1 MTRKL
6 RDIRLIPIVIIATIS
21 LFVLKVSGLV
31 FDGGYTLADRLKDRG
46 KQTLQIT
53 SAESVPDQPKIV
65 VAGAEPDAKPAPRK
79 PWAQE
84 MFNFNGDAGD
94 VTGSVGG
101 GEAAVPAKKGPV
113 SNEPPPPTKLEIGG
127 AAGPLPT
134 MQVASAGERAVLESL
149 QERRRE
155 LDKRAHDL
163 DMRESLIKAAEKR
176 IEARLG
182 ELKALET
189 RVGDASSAREKAEAQ
204 QFKTL
209 VTMYENMK
217 PKDAARIFDRLEMTV
232 LVGVVSEMNPK
243 KMSDVLAQ
251 MSPEAAER
259 LTVEIARRASATAN
273 ASADALPKIEGRPR
287 N

>member
-1 MTRKL
+1 MTRMW
-6 RDIRLIPIVIIATIS
+6 RDVRLLPIVLIATAS
-21 LFVLKVSGLV
+21 LLALKVTGLV

-46 KQTLQIT
+46 KPTLQIT
-53 SAESVPDQPKIV
+53 SADSVPDQPKIV
-65 VAGAEPDAKPAPRK
+65 LAGAEPEAKPAARK

-84 MFNFNGDAGD
+84 MFNFNGDTSD

-101 GEAAVPAKKGPV
+101 SEAAPVNKGPV
-113 SNEPPPPTKLEIGG
+113 SNQPPPPTKLEIAG

-134 MQVASAGERAVLESL
+134 MQIASAGERAVLESL
-149 QERRRE
+149 GERRRE

-163 DMRESLIKAAEKR
+163 EMRENLIKTAEKR
-176 IEARLG
+176 IEARLA
-182 ELKALET
+182 ELKAQEG
-189 RVGDASSAREKAEAQ
+189 RVGEASSARDQAQAQ

-217 PKDAARIFDRLEMTV
+217 PKEAARIFDRLEMSV
-232 LVGVVSEMNPK
+232 LLDVATQMNPK

-251 MSPEAAER
+251 MSAEAAER
-259 LTVEIARRASATAN
+259 LTVEIARRANASAS

-287 N
+287 

>member
-1 MTRKL
+1 MRRAW
-6 RDIRLIPIVIIATIS
+6 RDMRLIPIVLVAIVS

-31 FDGGYTLADRLKDRG
+31 FDGGYTLADRLKDRD
-46 KQTLQIT
+46 KTLQIT
-53 SAESVPDQPKIV
+53 TADSVPEQTKIV
-65 VAGAEPDAKPAPRK
+65 LAGAEPEAKPAPRK

-84 MFNFNGDAGD
+84 MFNFNGEAND
-94 VTGSVGG
+94 VTGSVGASEG
-101 GEAAVPAKKGPV
+101 ASAEKKGPV
-113 SNEPPPPTKLEIGG
+113 SNQPPPPTKLEIGG

-176 IEARLG
+176 VEARLG

-189 RVGDASSAREKAEAQ
+189 RAGEASSARDQAQAQ

-209 VTMYENMK
+209 VTMYETMK
-217 PKDAARIFDRLEMTV
+217 PKEAARIFDRLDLAI
-232 LVGVVSEMNPK
+232 LVEVATQMNPK

-251 MSPEAAER
+251 MGPEAAER
-259 LTVEIARRASATAN
+259 LTVEIARRANAGSS

-287 N
+287 

>member
-1 MTRKL
+1 MWREV
-6 RDIRLIPIVIIATIS
+6 RLIPIVLVATVS
-21 LFVLKVSGLV
+21 LLALKVTGLV

-53 SAESVPDQPKIV
+53 AADSVPEQPKIV
-65 VAGAEPDAKPAPRK
+65 LAGGAEPEAKPTARK

-84 MFNFNGDAGD
+84 MFNFNGDPGD
-94 VTGSVGG
+94 VTGSVGAHDAPAP
-101 GEAAVPAKKGPV
+101 AAKGPV

-155 LDKRAHDL
+155 LEKRAHEL
-163 DMRESLIKAAEKR
+163 EMRENLIKTAEKR

-182 ELKALET
+182 ELKALEGQ
-189 RVGDASSAREKAEAQ
+189 VGQASSARDQAQAQ

-217 PKDAARIFDRLEMTV
+217 PKEAARIFDRLDLTV
-232 LVGVVSEMNPK
+232 LLDVATQMNPK

-259 LTVEIARRASATAN
+259 LTVEIARKASAGTSV
-273 ASADALPKIEGRPR
+273 SADALPKIEGRPR
-287 N
+287 

>member
-1 MTRKL
+1 MTRMW
-6 RDIRLIPIVIIATIS
+6 RDIRLIPIVLVATVS

-31 FDGGYTLADRLKDRG
+31 FDGGYTLADRLKDRE
-46 KQTLQIT
+46 KQLQIT
-53 SAESVPDQPKIV
+53 TADTIPEQPKIV
-65 VAGAEPDAKPAPRK
+65 VAGAEPEAKPAPRK

-84 MFNFNGDAGD
+84 VFNFNGED
-94 VTGSVGG
+94 VTGSVGASE
-101 GEAAVPAKKGPV
+101 EATPAKNV
-113 SNEPPPPTKLEIGG
+113 SNQPPPPTKLEIGG

-189 RVGDASSAREKAEAQ
+189 KVGDA
-204 QFKTL
+204 
-209 VTMYENMK
+209 
-217 PKDAARIFDRLEMTV
+217 
-232 LVGVVSEMNPK
+232 
-243 KMSDVLAQ
+243 
-251 MSPEAAER
+251 
-259 LTVEIARRASATAN
+259 
-273 ASADALPKIEGRPR
+273 
-287 N
+287 

>member
-1 MTRKL
+1 MTRFW
-6 RDIRLIPIVIIATIS
+6 RDIRLIPIVLVATAS

-31 FDGGYTLADRLKDRG
+31 FDGGLTLADRLKDRD

-53 SAESVPDQPKIV
+53 TAESVPEQPKILL
-65 VAGAEPDAKPAPRK
+65 ARGEPASVPAPRK

-84 MFNFNGDAGD
+84 IFNFNGDASD
-94 VTGSVGG
+94 VTGSVGASEG
-101 GEAAVPAKKGPV
+101 AAPAAKDPV
-113 SNEPPPPTKLEIGG
+113 STQPPPPTKLEIGG

-163 DMRESLIKAAEKR
+163 DMRENLIKTAEKR

-189 RVGDASSAREKAEAQ
+189 RMGDASGAREKAEAQ
-204 QFKTL
+204 QFKSL
-209 VTMYENMK
+209 VTMYESMK
-217 PKDAARIFDRLEMTV
+217 PKEAARIFDRLELTILLEV
-232 LVGVVSEMNPK
+232 ATQMNPK
-243 KMSDVLAQ
+243 KMSEVLAQ
-251 MSPEAAER
+251 MSAEAAER

-273 ASADALPKIEGRPR
+273 ASADALPKIEGKPR